1 MTQSYLLLAGVV
13 LLAAC
18 VPQGPDRMPPEPAPD
33 GACGAPG
40 LQGLVGQPESV
51 LATMK
56 FGVPTRIIQPGM
68 AVTMDYSPDRL
79 NIWIGEDGSIESVT
93 CG

>member
-1 MTQSYLLLAGVV
+1 MTRASFAV
-13 LLAAC
+13 LLAPLALWAC
-18 VPQGPDRMPPEPAPD
+18 VEVPPAPPAPD
-33 GACGAPG
+33 PMGPSCGAEG
-40 LQGLVGQPESV
+40 LQGLVGQPRSV

-56 FGVPTRIIQPGM
+56 FAGPTRIIEPGM

-79 NIWIGEDGSIESVT
+79 NIWIGEDGRIGQVT